1 MSDTVLLKSN
11 INSFISKS
19 ETFISL
25 QWWSIVLQTGAPG
38 IIMIMVAGVGM
49 EDQELLWMKLTGI

>member
-11 INSFISKS
+11 IYSFISKS
-19 ETFISL
+19 ETCTSL

-38 IIMIMVAGVGM
+38 IIMIMVAGVDM